1 MILGG
6 RWGRSQLGGIMNV
19 LRAAALLLLAGT
31 TLTACGTSEAAPKP
45 TVTFTNLG
53 APTSSPTPKA
63 TPSPTSTRTYQA
75 NGGFYVDVY
84 DLQHEVVA
92 AGLDKCKD
100 YKYWGAVAY
109 ADGTIS
115 CKSQDVMLN
124 VFPSPENLEK
134 NKAKEIETGNANTY
148 DSSTTWLQGKNWT
161 VRGVPADLELLK
173 KKLGGEIVTFSYGPS
188 HKK

>member
-1 MILGG
+1 
-6 RWGRSQLGGIMNV
+6 MNV
-19 LRAAALLLLAGT
+19 PTPVRAAALLLLAGI
-31 TLTACGTSEAAPKP
+31 TLTGCGASQAAPEPTKTFKTLGASKP
-45 TVTFTNLG
+45 T
-53 APTSSPTPKA
+53 PTP

-100 YKYWGAVAY
+100 YKYWGYVAY

-173 KKLGGEIVTFSYGPS
+173 KKLGGEIVTFAYGPS
-188 HKK
+188 HRK

>member
-1 MILGG
+1 L
-6 RWGRSQLGGIMNV
+6 NV
-19 LRAAALLLLAGT
+19 PKPVRAAALLLLAGLI
-31 TLTACGTSEAAPKP
+31 LTACGASQAAPEP
-45 TVTFTNLG
+45 TKTFKNLG
-53 APTSSPTPKA
+53 VTTASPTPKA

-100 YKYWGAVAY
+100 YKYWGYVAY

-115 CKSQDVMLN
+115 CQNQSVMLN

-148 DSSTTWLQGKNWT
+148 DFSTTWLQGRNWT
-161 VRGVPADLELLK
+161 VRGSAAELELRK
-173 KKLGGEIVTFSYGPS
+173 KKLGGDIVTFSYGPS
-188 HKK
+188 HRK